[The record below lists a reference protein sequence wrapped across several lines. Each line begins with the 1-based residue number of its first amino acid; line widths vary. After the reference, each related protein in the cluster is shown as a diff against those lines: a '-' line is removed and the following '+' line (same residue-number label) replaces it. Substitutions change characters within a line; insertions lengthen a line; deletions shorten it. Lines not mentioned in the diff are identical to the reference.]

1 MSASVTYHVTP
12 SHPGA
17 HLFTVTCTVAAPAAE
32 QVFTLPT
39 WIPGS
44 YMIREFSQHIV
55 RVDGADATGPVTV
68 HKRDKRAW
76 AVRGAQGPL
85 TLTYEVYAW
94 DLSVRKAHLDQTH
107 AFFNGT
113 SLFLSPEGFEDQP
126 HAVTLHAPD
135 DPKCS
140 DWRVATTMPR
150 TSGGPYDFGT
160 FIAADYDE
168 LIDHPVEMGTF
179 EVVTFEVDGVPHEI
193 AVTGVHSGDLDT
205 LAADSQ
211 RICAVFSEMFGGLP
225 MERYLFQLT
234 IETSGYGG
242 LEHRDSTALI
252 YPRKGLPRPG
262 QDERSDD
269 YIGLLGLISH
279 EYFHLWNIK
288 RIKPEAFLPYD
299 LSQEG
304 YTTQLWAFE
313 GFTSYYDDL
322 ALLRAGVIDVK
333 GWMSLLGKQ
342 QTRVSSSGG
351 RLKQSVSDSSADAW
365 VKLYRSDENS
375 VNAMISYYTKGALVG
390 LALDLTLRLRSAGR
404 VSLDDVMRT
413 LWQRHGQP
421 GVGVP
426 EDGIEKIA
434 AELLGEDLTAFFD
447 LAVRGTAD
455 LPVES
460 LMSTF
465 AVGFRR
471 RPAESAKDQ
480 GGKASQKSIEALRG
494 RGTLLIKT
502 KSAESGSKITH
513 VLDGGGGQDAGLSE
527 GDVVI
532 ALNGLKCGA
541 NLVKQLADRPPGET
555 VTLHAFRR
563 GVLMTFEATLK
574 SPPDTVVY
582 LELLEDADEAA
593 LARRQAWLGV

>member
-1 MSASVTYHVTP
+1 MSTPVVYHVTP

-17 HLFTVTCTVAAPAAE
+17 HLFTVTCTVAEPAPE
-32 QVFTLPT
+32 QVFTMPT

-44 YMIREFSQHIV
+44 YMIREFSQHVV
-55 RVDGADATGPVTV
+55 RVEAADATGAVAV

-76 AVRGAQGPL
+76 AVHHAHGPL

-107 AFFNGT
+107 GFFNGT
-113 SLFLSPEGFEDQP
+113 SLFLSPSGFEDTP
-126 HAVTLHAPD
+126 HAVTLHAPK
-135 DPKCS
+135 DPKCR
-140 DWRVATTMPR
+140 DWKVATTLPR
-150 TSGGPYDFGT
+150 TSGGPYDFGS
-160 FIAADYDE
+160 FLAADYDE

-179 EVVTFEVDGVPHEI
+179 DLVTFEVDGVPHEI
-193 AVTGVHSGDLDT
+193 AVTGVHRGDLDA

-225 MERYLFQLT
+225 MDRYLFQLT
-234 IETSGYGG
+234 VETSSYGG
-242 LEHRDSTALI
+242 LEHRSSTALI
-252 YPRKGLPRPG
+252 HPRKGLPRHG

-279 EYFHLWNIK
+279 EYFHLWNVK
-288 RIKPEAFLPYD
+288 RIKPDAFFPYD

-322 ALLRAGVIDVK
+322 ALLRAGVIDVE
-333 GWMSLLGKQ
+333 GWMTLFGKQ
-342 QTRVSSSGG
+342 QTRVYSAGG
-351 RLKQSVSDSSADAW
+351 RHKQSVADSSFDAW

-390 LALDLTLRLRSAGR
+390 LALDLTLRLRSNGR

-421 GVGVP
+421 GRGVP

-434 AELLGEDLTAFFD
+434 AELLGEDLTEFFD

-455 LPVES
+455 LPMAE
-460 LMSTF
+460 LLGAF

-471 RPAESAKDQ
+471 RPAESAKDR
-480 GGKASQKSIEALRG
+480 GGSASKTSIDALRS
-494 RGTLLIKT
+494 RGSLLIKA
-502 KSAESGSKITH
+502 KSADGGSKITH
-513 VLDGGGGQDAGLSE
+513 VLDGGGGQDAGLSA

-532 ALNGLKCGA
+532 ALDGLKCGGG
-541 NLVKQLADRPPGET
+541 LIEKLAERSPGET

-574 SPPDTVVY
+574 PPPDTVVY
-582 LELLEDADEAA
+582 LELLDDADEAA
-593 LARRQAWLGV
+593 LARRNAWLGV

>member
-1 MSASVTYHVTP
+1 MSAPVIYHVTP

-17 HLFTVTCTVAAPAAE
+17 HIFTVTCTVAEPTAE
-32 QVFTLPT
+32 QVFTLPA

-55 RVDGADATGPVTV
+55 RVEGADATGPVTV

-85 TLTYEVYAW
+85 TLTCEVYAW

-107 AFFNGT
+107 GFFNGT

-126 HAVTLHAPD
+126 HAVTLHPPA
-135 DPKCS
+135 DPSCS
-140 DWRVATTMPR
+140 TWKVATTMPR

-160 FIAADYDE
+160 FLAADYDE
-168 LIDHPVEMGTF
+168 LIDHPVEMGNF
-179 EVVTFEVDGVPHEI
+179 DLVTFEVDGVPHDI
-193 AVTGVHSGDLDT
+193 AVTGVHSGDLET

-225 MERYLFQLT
+225 MAHYLFQLT
-234 IETSGYGG
+234 VETSGYGG

-252 YPRKGLPRPG
+252 YPRKGLPRHG
-262 QDERSDD
+262 QDKRSDD

-288 RIKPEAFLPYD
+288 RIKPGAFLPYD

-322 ALLRAGVIDVK
+322 ALLRSGVIDVE
-333 GWMSLLGKQ
+333 GWMTLFGKQ
-342 QTRVSSSGG
+342 QTRVYSAGG
-351 RLKQSVSDSSADAW
+351 RLKQSVSDSSFDAW

-375 VNAMISYYTKGALVG
+375 VNSMISYYTKGALVG

-413 LWQRHGQP
+413 LWQRHGLP

-426 EDGIEKIA
+426 ENGIEQIA
-434 AELLGEDLTAFFD
+434 AELLGEDLTEFFD

-455 LPVES
+455 LPIEELLS
-460 LMSTF
+460 AF
-465 AVGFRR
+465 AIGFRR
-471 RPAESAKDQ
+471 RPAESAKDR
-480 GGKASQKSIEALRG
+480 GGKASQKSIEELRG
-494 RGTLLIKT
+494 RGSLLIKT
-502 KSAESGSKITH
+502 TSADSGSKITH
-513 VLDGGGGQDAGLSE
+513 VLDGGGGQDAGLSA

-532 ALNGLKCGA
+532 ALNGLRCGA
-541 NLVKQLADRPPGET
+541 GLVKQLAERSPGET

-582 LELLEDADEAA
+582 LELLEDADEPAQ
-593 LARRQAWLGV
+593 ARRRAWLGV